1 MVSPPARATRRGNG
15 EFTHR
20 SLDLPV
26 CLTSASCSARRVEP
40 EWSGARKTPSAPR
53 QSTFCSRDAGGL
65 RAWHRTTPLGLVTS
79 VSQPPSFRAGDAGK
93 RVYSHHS
100 GDAHDVATLQLANAP
115 TKAAAGVAAVLSLHY
130 RWAFLPRM
138 PPLPSCARLPLC
150 SLRITARV
158 PSRGAPHRCG
168 LLGQA

>member
-1 MVSPPARATRRGNG
+1 MPVHKVVQNG
-15 EFTHR
+15 ETAR
-20 SLDLPV
+20 CSRRRLIIL
-26 CLTSASCSARRVEP
+26 LTYSCSARGLDT
-40 EWSGARKTPSAPR
+40 EWSTDRKAASAPW
-53 QSTFCSRDAGGL
+53 QSTFCARDAAAL
-65 RAWHRTTPLGLVTS
+65 RGCQWTTPLELVTS